1 MTTTAVYELSVLARK
16 TQPDARLLLRLRRL
30 AGAIFGMVAA
40 LLTMH
45 ALADQYPV
53 RPIRIVVPYAP
64 GGGVDFVGRLLA
76 KELNKQL
83 KESVVVDNRGG
94 GGSGVGAS
102 IVARS
107 TPDGYT
113 LLIGDPAL
121 VTNTRLIPD
130 FPVKLDKDLVPVA
143 MLTASPLLLSV
154 NPGLPVKTVTELIA
168 YSKSKPNGL
177 SFSSAGVGSTPHLA
191 GEMLHFLTKGN
202 MVHVAYKG
210 SGPAMLDLISGQID
224 FAFATQAAAG
234 SYARSGRIRPLAT
247 TGETPSAEFPE
258 LPTVGKTIPG
268 FKVIFWT
275 GLFAPAGTPASVI
288 KRLDDTVRD
297 TWQSE
302 ELTNAFKAS
311 GDRPAYQS
319 AANVRAF
326 LSEESRT
333 WNKLIADAN
342 IKGQ

>member
-1 MTTTAVYELSVLARK
+1 MTTTALYEIPVLARQQ
-16 TQPDARLLLRLRRL
+16 QPVSRFLSRLYRL
-30 AGAIFGMVAA
+30 AAVILGGVAA
-40 LLTMH
+40 SQMMP

-76 KELNKQL
+76 KELNSQL
-83 KESVVVDNRGG
+83 KQSVVVDNRGG

-113 LLIGDPAL
+113 LLVGDPAL
-121 VTNTRLIPD
+121 VTNVRLIPD
-130 FPVKLDKDLVPVA
+130 FPVKLEKDLVPVA

-154 NPGLPVKTVTELIA
+154 HPGLPVKSVSDLIA

-275 GLFAPAGTPASVI
+275 GLFAPAGTPAAII
-288 KRLDDTVRD
+288 KRLDDTLRNS
-297 TWQSE
+297 WQSE
-302 ELTNAFKAS
+302 ELANALKSS

-319 AANVRAF
+319 AASVRAF
-326 LSEESRT
+326 LSEESRS
-333 WNKLIADAN
+333 WHKLIADAS